1 MVEIGFDAFR
11 DDLNRDPEF
20 AHTARYWDSRIRL
33 GIGDDPVLLSVRDG
47 ALADVRPYQIEDSC
61 DLSISAPV
69 SDWEKFLAEVP
80 PPMYHSL
87 YAVTFHHDFE
97 ITGDLTDG
105 WAYMQALIRLFDV
118 MRRHTVIS

>member
-1 MVEIGFDAFR
+1 MLKIALEAFR
-11 DDLNRDPEF
+11 DELNRDPEF
-20 AHTARYWDSRIRL
+20 AHTARYWDARIRL
-33 GIGDDPVLLSVRDG
+33 GIGEEPILLSVRDG
-47 ALADVRPYQIEDSC
+47 ALDAVRPYCIEDSS
-61 DLSISAPV
+61 DLNISAPT

-97 ITGDLTDG
+97 VTGNLTDA